1 MYGSVHSNC
10 TDGEVRLFGGR
21 TEYEGTVEV
30 CLNNAWM
37 TISRTY
43 NSHDYLPK
51 ILCRTLGFNISGK
64 VTYNCL
70 ITMGIQ
76 MLLMHILMK
85 EMVLYYLVY
94 TVIHPKLHSLTAI
107 FLIIHFSMID
117 IAINLTLV

>member
-1 MYGSVHSNC
+1 MTVFNIFFSLLHLIVYGSVHSNC

-64 VTYNCL
+64 VT
-70 ITMGIQ
+70 
-76 MLLMHILMK
+76 
-85 EMVLYYLVY
+85 V
-94 TVIHPKLHSLTAI
+94 TV
-107 FLIIHFSMID
+107 
-117 IAINLTLV
+117 V